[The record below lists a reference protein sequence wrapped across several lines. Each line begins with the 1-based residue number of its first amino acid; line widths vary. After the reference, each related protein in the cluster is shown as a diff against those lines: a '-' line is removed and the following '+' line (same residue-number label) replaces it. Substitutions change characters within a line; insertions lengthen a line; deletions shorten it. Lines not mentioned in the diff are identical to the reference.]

1 MRRTLVLL
9 TSALMLALALVPAA
23 ANAAAK
29 VRSGDCDPIEPRACL
44 LPWPNDSF
52 TVADPRTDT
61 ERRVDL
67 LGGDMPKTSKGKRIS
82 AAPFNRADGFSPAT
96 QILAHVP
103 GLDLRKT
110 GAATI
115 TDLRR
120 SLDRTQQIAVV
131 NATTGQRHMIWA
143 EIDVANKGGDRLLV
157 IHPASN
163 LQRGQRYVVGLGR
176 MIDSRGRRLK
186 PSKAFRAMRD
196 QLQTSDRRLERR
208 RVGFERMFQTL
219 AKAGMKR
226 KDVYLAWDFT
236 VASVDNISERSVWIR
251 DNAFAGLG
259 DGNLVDRRIKGGAPR
274 FALDP
279 AQDFGPCGTDGCQDG
294 ENDLIVRTVTGTMTV
309 PCYLDKAG
317 CPVGSRFRFQ
327 KLKKT
332 ANFQAD
338 RFVDLPQRIKG
349 NTMQVQFRC
358 IVPRAALAGP
368 SRLVQYMHAPYG
380 TQDELLRQ
388 PLQALAAE
396 HNMTICAARQAG
408 TAAEDL
414 QLTKDALADPDRF
427 PAVADRLQQGALNS
441 LMLGRLMIHP
451 KGLIAQPAFR
461 TPSGGAAI
469 DTFELY
475 LHTIGSGPFAGMVT
489 ALSPDSVRSSLGT
502 GGMRFSLM
510 LPRSKSLAPLEQSLA
525 SSFPN
530 RLDRTLVRAMLQG
543 QWDRAESSGYASS
556 ITQDPLESTPMHTVY
571 FQGAVGDHQVPTIA
585 TETHARTVEAVK
597 REPLYDNGRSADKI
611 TGYGIVEVAS
621 LELGSVLSMWDGG
634 PVREGGAF
642 GTALAPLDAMPPAA
656 GVDPHELPSQTPQA
670 RQALSQFMRPDA
682 RFVDVCPP
690 RRACRAAGWAY

>member
-23 ANAAAK
+23 ANAATK
-29 VRSGDCDPIEPRACL
+29 TRSGDCDPIDPRACL

-52 TVADPRTDT
+52 TVADQRTDT

-82 AAPFNRADGFSPAT
+82 AAAFNRADGFSPAT

-110 GAATI
+110 GAATL

-143 EIDVANKGGDRLLV
+143 EIDVANRGGDRLLV

-163 LQRGQRYVVGLGR
+163 LKYGQRYVVGLGR

-219 AKAGMKR
+219 AKAGLKR
-226 KDVYLAWDFT
+226 KDLYLAWDFT

-274 FALDP
+274 FALDA

-294 ENDLIVRTVTGTMTV
+294 ENDLIVRTVTGTITV

-327 KLKKT
+327 KFKKT

-349 NTMQVQFRC
+349 NTMQVPFRC
-358 IVPRAALAGP
+358 IVPRSALAGP
-368 SRLVQYMHAPYG
+368 SRLVQFMHSPYG

-396 HNMTICAARQAG
+396 HNITICAARLAG
-408 TAAEDL
+408 NAAEDL

-441 LMLGRLMIHP
+441 LMLGRLMLHP
-451 KGLIAQPAFR
+451 KGLIGQPAFR

-502 GGMRFSLM
+502 GGFRFSLM

-525 SSFPN
+525 SAFPN

-543 QWDRAESSGYASS
+543 QWDRAESSGYAGS

-597 REPLYDNGRSADKI
+597 REPLYDSGRSADKI
-611 TGYGIVEVAS
+611 TGYGIVETAS

-634 PVREGGAF
+634 PVREGGLA
-642 GTALAPLDAMPPAA
+642 GTGLAPLDATPPSA

>member
-9 TSALMLALALVPAA
+9 TSALVLALALVPSA
-23 ANAAAK
+23 ANAATK
-29 VRSGDCDPIEPRACL
+29 VRAGGCDPIDPRACL
-44 LPWPNDSF
+44 LPWPNDAF

-67 LGGDMPKTSKGKRIS
+67 LGGDMPKTSKGRRIG
-82 AAPFNRADGFSPAT
+82 AAAFNRADGFSPAT

-110 GAATI
+110 GAATL

-143 EIDVANKGGDRLLV
+143 EIDVAGKGRDRLLV
-157 IHPASN
+157 IHPAAN

-208 RVGFERMFQTL
+208 RIGFERMFQTL
-219 AKAGMKR
+219 AKAGLKR
-226 KDVYLAWDFT
+226 KELYLAWDFT
-236 VASVDNISERSVWIR
+236 VASVRNITERSVWMR

-259 DGNLVDRRIKGGAPR
+259 DGNLVDRAVKGGAPR

-279 AQDFGPCGTDGCQDG
+279 ARDFGPCGSDGCQDG
-294 ENDLIVRTVTGTMTV
+294 ENDLIVRTVTGTLTV
-309 PCYLDKAG
+309 PCYLDAAG
-317 CPVGSRFRFQ
+317 CPVGARFRFQ
-327 KLKKT
+327 KFKRT

-338 RFVDLPQRIKG
+338 RFVDLPRRIKG
-349 NTMQVQFRC
+349 NTMRVPFRC
-358 IVPRAALAGP
+358 IIPRAALGAP
-368 SRLVQYMHAPYG
+368 ARLVQYMHAPYG
-380 TQDELLRQ
+380 GQDDVMR
-388 PLQALAAE
+388 PALQALAAE
-396 HNMTICAARQAG
+396 GNMTICAARQAG
-408 TAAEDL
+408 NASEDL
-414 QLTKDALADPDRF
+414 QLTRDALADPDRF

-441 LMLGRLMIHP
+441 LLLGRLMIHP
-451 KGLIAQPAFR
+451 KGLIGQPAFR

-469 DTFELY
+469 DASALY
-475 LHTIGSGPFAGMVT
+475 LHTIGSGPFTGMVT
-489 ALSPDSVRSSLGT
+489 ALSPDSERSSLGS
-502 GGMRFSLM
+502 GGMGFSLM
-510 LPRSKSLAPLEQSLA
+510 MPRSTSLAPLEQSLA
-525 SSFPN
+525 SAFPN
-530 RLDRTLVRAMLQG
+530 RLERTLVRAMLQG
-543 QWDRAESSGYASS
+543 QWDRAESSGYAAS

-571 FQGAVGDHQVPTIA
+571 FQGAVGDHQVPAIA

-597 REPLYDNGRSADKI
+597 RDPLYDNGRSADKI
-611 TGYGIVEVAS
+611 TGYGIVEVAQ

-634 PVREGGAF
+634 PVREGGAL
-642 GTALAPLDAMPPAA
+642 GTPLAPLDATPPTA
-656 GVDPHELPSQTPQA
+656 GADPHELPSQTPAA
-670 RQALSQFMRPDA
+670 RQALSQFMRPEA